1 MVNFNIKRFCW
12 LFGVIFITS
21 FLLIRIIFGHI
32 EDFSICLLRRDISS
46 SISITAII
54 VFVFE
59 KWLWKLPLFRGWLV
73 PFPSLSGKW
82 IGSISYK
89 WNNEDNRKDISIII
103 HQSFLRI
110 QIIMET
116 DESKSRSV
124 GGSFDVDKMRG
135 YQRLIYSYLNEPEVT
150 VRNRSQIHYGKKLV
164 SRLVVKRPQVVWQN
178 ARIAL
183 GH

>member
-12 LFGVIFITS
+12 LIGLILITS
-21 FLLIRIIFGHI
+21 FLLIRLIFGHI
-32 EDFSICLLRRDISS
+32 EDFSIGLLWGDISS

-59 KWLWKLPLFRGWLV
+59 KWLWKLPIFRGWLV
-73 PFPSLSGKW
+73 PFPSLSGEW

-124 GGSFDVDKMRG
+124 
-135 YQRLIYSYLNEPEVT
+135 EVT
-150 VRNRSQIHYGKKLV
+150 PKSWTG
-164 SRLVVKRPQVVWQN
+164 
-178 ARIAL
+178 
-183 GH
+183 